1 MKTLL
6 LGGAAAVT
14 LAAVGPAAAQPTPPP
29 APSPAPAP
37 QIQMMRMPMKV
48 QTRDEAVQR
57 VRDHFA
63 RLDTNRD
70 GVLTREEANAARAK
84 IAGERREK
92 IAKRLAERG
101 ANRGAAFDRIDTNRD
116 GSISREEFSAARQVR
131 RERVIVMR
139 DGETVAGS
147 GMQGAP
153 GARVFRMHRMGGL
166 GRLHGRMFDRA
177 DANRDG
183 RVTLQEATDAALRRF
198 DTADANRDG
207 RLTPEERMQVR
218 ERIRIQRQRT

>member
-6 LGGAAAVT
+6 LGGAAAVA
-14 LAAVGPAAAQPTPPP
+14 LVAVGPAAAQPAPPP
-29 APSPAPAP
+29 APPPAPAP
-37 QIQMMRMPMKV
+37 QVHVMHMPMKV

-57 VRDHFA
+57 VRDHFTK
-63 RLDTNRD
+63 LDTNRD
-70 GVLTREEANAARAK
+70 GVLTREEADAARSK

-92 IAKRLAERG
+92 VARRLAEKG
-101 ANRGAAFDRIDTNRD
+101 ANRGAAFDRLDTNKD
-116 GSISREEFSAARQVR
+116 GSISREEFAAGRQVR

-139 DGETVAGS
+139 DGETVADS
-147 GMQGAP
+147 GAPGAP

-166 GRLHGRMFDRA
+166 GRLHGRMFDQA

-183 RVTLQEATDAALRRF
+183 RVTLQEATDAALRHF
-198 DTADANRDG
+198 DMADANRDG

-218 ERIRIQRQRT
+218 QRIRIQRERT

>member
-6 LGGAAAVT
+6 LGGAAAVA
-14 LAAVGPAAAQPTPPP
+14 LAAVGPAIAQPTPPP
-29 APSPAPAP
+29 APAPAPAP
-37 QIQMMRMPMKV
+37 QVQMMHMPMKV

-63 RLDTNRD
+63 KLDTNRD
-70 GVLTREEANAARAK
+70 GVLTREEADAARAR

-92 IAKRLAERG
+92 IAKRLADKG
-101 ANRGAAFDRIDTNRD
+101 ANRAAAFDRIDTNKD
-116 GSISREEFSAARQVR
+116 GSISREEFSAAREVR

-139 DGETVAGS
+139 DGETVADS
-147 GMQGAP
+147 AVPGAP
-153 GARVFRMHRMGGL
+153 GAHVFRMHRMGGM
-166 GRLHGRMFDRA
+166 GRLHGRMFEQA

-183 RVTLQEATDAALRRF
+183 RVTLQEATDAALRHF
-198 DTADANRDG
+198 DMADANRDG

-218 ERIRIQRQRT
+218 QRIRIQRQRT